1 MVEELAEAL
10 IVNPENIPPVN
21 SEERLPDPMY
31 VLDILGSLI
40 TVSLAGSNSM
50 KLYSIVVSGSEI
62 SHEEISREVRF
73 AHFSVKEFLLS
84 RSLQESSAL
93 NFSLNHNASHL
104 FLTESCLRYII
115 HCSNILTCGSQSTHD
130 SMPLIFYACEY
141 WHIHIKKLPL
151 VLKSQL
157 DALVLSLFT
166 KSSMFSLWISALY
179 SNRASIWSDTPHDS
193 DARLHYASY
202 LGLRHV
208 VRHLLD
214 HGAEVDA
221 RIQRRGTAL
230 CSAAKGGHV
239 EVVKMLL
246 KHGTDISKA
255 VNDQQVTAL
264 HYAAAGGFDDVIK
277 LLIGAGAVVD
287 ASDQEGWT
295 PLQDAVRTEHLS
307 TASLLL
313 ELGANIE
320 EANFHKQTA
329 LHWGAYSNDLVLLGF
344 LIRKGANVNAKNA
357 KGETAMHFA
366 ASSGDLGVLK
376 ELLEAGAEVDI
387 KSNIGQT
394 PLFWAATAGQ
404 QSTATIL
411 LEYGAD
417 VNA

>member
-1 MVEELAEAL
+1 VYCQLESLKKRLRPSDVRKVLKNLPKTLHETYSRLLAGINEEYQHEALTALRWLAYSERPLMVEELAEAL
-10 IVNPENIPPVN
+10 IVNRENIPPVN

-40 TVSLAGSNSM
+40 AVSLAGSNSV
-50 KLYSIVVSGSEI
+50 KLHSIVVSSSEI

-84 RSLQESSAL
+84 HLLQESSAL
-93 NFSLNHNASHL
+93 NFSLNHNASQL

-166 KSSMFSLWISALY
+166 KGSMFSLWISALY
-179 SNRASIWSDTPHDS
+179 STNRASTWSDTPHDS
-193 DARLHYASY
+193 DARLYYASY

-230 CSAAKGGHV
+230 CSAAKGMV
-239 EVVKMLL
+239 
-246 KHGTDISKA
+246 
-255 VNDQQVTAL
+255 
-264 HYAAAGGFDDVIK
+264 
-277 LLIGAGAVVD
+277 LIF
-287 ASDQEGWT
+287 
-295 PLQDAVRTEHLS
+295 P
-307 TASLLL
+307 
-313 ELGANIE
+313 
-320 EANFHKQTA
+320 KQ
-329 LHWGAYSNDLVLLGF
+329 
-344 LIRKGANVNAKNA
+344 
-357 KGETAMHFA
+357 
-366 ASSGDLGVLK
+366 
-376 ELLEAGAEVDI
+376 
-387 KSNIGQT
+387 
-394 PLFWAATAGQ
+394 
-404 QSTATIL
+404 
-411 LEYGAD
+411 
-417 VNA
+417 